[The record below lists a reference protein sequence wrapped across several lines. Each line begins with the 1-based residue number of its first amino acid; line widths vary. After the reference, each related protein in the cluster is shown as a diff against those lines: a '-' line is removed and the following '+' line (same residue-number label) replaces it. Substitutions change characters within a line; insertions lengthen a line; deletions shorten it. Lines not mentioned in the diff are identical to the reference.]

1 MDTSYD
7 KKYKDPI
14 DLLFDY
20 KSECKEEYKNSFNK
34 SKKNIYEHILEIY
47 ANNKKIKFNYR
58 YESDEIG
65 LIEIKFKFSK
75 LLTSIAFMF
84 YNCESLKL
92 IDLSSLNINQNI
104 NINGILNHCQSLK
117 LIKLSAFNINNII
130 DVNRLFNY
138 EYAFKLEEKNILK
151 KILKEN
157 FILGKNLNIYVE
169 LSNIIRNSLDDSIYP
184 INMDLINN
192 NFDIFYSILVNDY
205 IIYIYTKE
213 KNNYIHLMEKIYL
226 IQQ

>member
-1 MDTSYD
+1 MET
-7 KKYKDPI
+7 
-14 DLLFDY
+14 
-20 KSECKEEYKNSFNK
+20 
-34 SKKNIYEHILEIY
+34 
-47 ANNKKIKFNYR
+47 
-58 YESDEIG
+58 
-65 LIEIKFKFSK
+65 
-75 LLTSIAFMF
+75 
-84 YNCESLKL
+84 